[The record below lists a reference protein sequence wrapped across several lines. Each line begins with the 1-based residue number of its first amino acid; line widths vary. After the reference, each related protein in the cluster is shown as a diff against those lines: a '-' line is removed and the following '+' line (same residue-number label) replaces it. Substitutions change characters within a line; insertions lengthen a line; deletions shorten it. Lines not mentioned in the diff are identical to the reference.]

1 MADYYID
8 SLSGLDDGDGKSPAS
23 PLPSHTGLSLSAG
36 DTVYFRRGSEYRCGI
51 FRLKKLLRRM
61 ALGGNGEKY
70 LSTAH
75 RASKRTGKRHFR
87 LRAQLRN
94 ARVEQK

>member
-23 PLPSHTGLSLSAG
+23 PLPSHTDLSLSAG

-51 FRLKKLLRRM
+51 F
-61 ALGGNGEKY
+61 
-70 LSTAH
+70 
-75 RASKRTGKRHFR
+75 FFF
-87 LRAQLRN
+87 
-94 ARVEQK
+94 